1 MSLVARFAIALA
13 AATPLI
19 GRARAALESNSTRAW
34 APPPGT
40 LPDLELL
47 EVTPRTLPR
56 VADGRRIVVVAF
68 VNPALPRSATF
79 HATLHELNAQLHVL
93 YSQPARATAG
103 GEDDGGTMRLAY
115 ADVGAHRAF
124 VKQYSLKSL
133 PTILAFPRGPNL
145 SFAPFSIAY
154 EDNKTA
160 AHFRREVEHIV
171 AACDGLATMPSAVG
185 QRVEAL
191 AESVLEREASMMR
204 AASAAGARAAV
215 KTAAAAAAAVAV
227 DAATGAA
234 AERSAPPA
242 VVEPSAAEVEAAQ
255 LHNQTLAAQLD
266 LSDEIETQLA
276 VLEARRTKLLLLR
289 ELAASVAANGTA
301 AMARGMNAERALALQ
316 RASTVPLDLE
326 MVGASAAG
334 RLKQLSRVSLLVDLF
349 ERLHR

>member
-19 GRARAALESNSTRAW
+19 GRARAALESNSTRAR

-215 KTAAAAAAAVAV
+215 KTAAAAAVAV

-255 LHNQTLAAQLD
+255 LHNQTLTAQLD